1 MSTTLDRLTHT
12 QHKTLNER
20 NHCSRYEICW
30 VLGPMNFYILY
41 NVDIYLGK
49 CYLVTTIK
57 IKTNQTKQ
65 TYTPNKEGCL
75 LKNKNKKF

>member
-1 MSTTLDRLTHT
+1 M
-12 QHKTLNER
+12 
-20 NHCSRYEICW
+20 
-30 VLGPMNFYILY
+30 LGPRSYELLYIIQCIY
-41 NVDIYLGK
+41 IYIYLGS

-75 LKNKNKKF
+75 LKNKNKKILKFDMH

>member
-1 MSTTLDRLTHT
+1 M
-12 QHKTLNER
+12 
-20 NHCSRYEICW
+20 
-30 VLGPMNFYILY
+30 LGPRSYELLYIIQCRY
-41 NVDIYLGK
+41 ISWQF
-49 CYLVTTIK
+49 YLVTTIK

>member
-1 MSTTLDRLTHT
+1 
-12 QHKTLNER
+12 
-20 NHCSRYEICW
+20 
-30 VLGPMNFYILY
+30 MNFYILY
-41 NVDIYLGK
+41 NVDIYLGS

-75 LKNKNKKF
+75 LKNKNKNF

>member
-1 MSTTLDRLTHT
+1 
-12 QHKTLNER
+12 
-20 NHCSRYEICW
+20 
-30 VLGPMNFYILY
+30 MNFYILY
-41 NVDIYLGK
+41 NVDIYLGS

-75 LKNKNKKF
+75 LIKKTKIKNSKIRHALNA